1 MSITLS
7 KPAQKY
13 VAKQVAKLGL
23 NEPEEFV
30 EKVLQEDRQRKI
42 DEYHWKLVQEALAS
56 GPPIPAEEFWKQIRE
71 HRERRRQE
79 RERQN
84 NDLNS

>member
-30 EKVLQEDRQRKI
+30 EKILQEDRQRKI
-42 DEYHWKLVQEALAS
+42 DEYHWELVQEALERDEWK
-56 GPPIPAEEFWKQIRE
+56 PITPEFWDGVRQKAEQIR
-71 HRERRRQE
+71 HSRQKE
-79 RERQN
+79 V
-84 NDLNS
+84 